1 MLVKILTMNKRVL
14 SFGCLGML
22 LLASRPAPA
31 IELGLP
37 APPLEISDWIKGK
50 PVTLAEGLSNKVF
63 VVEFWGTYCPPCIE
77 NIPHLTK
84 LQKQYKDQVVIVS
97 ISGEDA
103 PTVKKFVAKMGAKM
117 DYTVAL
123 DRESK
128 TISTYMAE
136 FSAPPIPWAFI
147 VDRQGLVAWSGSPLI
162 GFDDALADVVA
173 GKHDLE
179 KTKRRA
185 AARQQLN
192 QYVQMTFQLET
203 LGRNL
208 EGLDRELGGIEPGK
222 QFSAAEIR
230 RSIQFS
236 MVQTD
241 YEQAV
246 LRGVQGAELEALNRR
261 LDELAAKNFDLAGFR
276 EAVGAQKTFRD
287 YMTTVTAQNPD
298 QKLLADLTA
307 QLAAN
312 KLKDPTQLRYY
323 AWMILNDGDNKHR
336 DTGLALK
343 LAQQAVDVAK
353 NGDPLVMHVYAR
365 ALFESGKVAEA
376 VKHEQLALDT
386 TEDEA
391 WQRQFKEAL
400 EKYKTAA
407 K

>member
-1 MLVKILTMNKRVL
+1 MRIRVL
-14 SFGCLGML
+14 SLGCLAML
-22 LLASRPAPA
+22 MFASRPAVA
-31 IELGLP
+31 IELGVP
-37 APPLEISDWIKGK
+37 APPLEISEWMKGN
-50 PVTLAEGLSNKVF
+50 PVSLADGRSNQVF
-63 VVEFWGTYCPPCIE
+63 VVEFWATYCPPCIE

-84 LQKQYKDQVVIVS
+84 LQKKYKDQVTIVS

-123 DRESK
+123 DKDAK
-128 TISTYMAE
+128 TVSTYMAE
-136 FSAPPIPWAFI
+136 FNPAPIPWAFI

-162 GFDDALADVVA
+162 GFDEALADIVA

-179 KTKRRA
+179 KTKRRMS
-185 AARQQLN
+185 ARQQLN

-236 MVQTD
+236 MAQTD

-246 LRGVQGAELEALNRR
+246 MRGVQGAELEALNRR
-261 LDELAAKNFDLAGFR
+261 LDELAAKNFDLAAFR
-276 EAVGAQKTFRD
+276 ETVGAQKTFRD
-287 YMTTVTAQNPD
+287 YMATVNAQNPD
-298 QKLLADLTA
+298 QKLLAGLTA

-312 KLKDPTQLRYY
+312 KLRDPTQLRYY
-323 AWMILNDGDNKHR
+323 AWMILNDEGNKHR
-336 DTGLALK
+336 DTALALK

-353 NGDPLVMHVYAR
+353 DGDPLVMHVYAR

-376 VKHEQLALDT
+376 VKHEQLALDRA
-386 TEDEA
+386 EDEA

-400 EKYKTAA
+400 EKYKMAA